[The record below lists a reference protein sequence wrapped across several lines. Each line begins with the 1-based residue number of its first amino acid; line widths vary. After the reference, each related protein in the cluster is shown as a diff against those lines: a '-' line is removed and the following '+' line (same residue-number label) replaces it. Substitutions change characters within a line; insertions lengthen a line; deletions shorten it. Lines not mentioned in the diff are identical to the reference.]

1 MKRPSVNDQWLGQE
15 IITLKAQAGSV
26 ESVAFSADGKWLASA
41 NSNGTIRVWD
51 ARPWTPE
58 LRAER
63 EALSL
68 IHFLRAHDKPQSE
81 WLNAI
86 SSDQTISE
94 AVRQRAFQFAR
105 EWKP

>member
-1 MKRPSVNDQWLGQE
+1 M
-15 IITLKAQAGSV
+15 
-26 ESVAFSADGKWLASA
+26 
-41 NSNGTIRVWD
+41 WD

-68 IHFLRAHDKPQSE
+68 LHILRAHDQPQFRRGG
-81 WLNAI
+81 LNTI
-86 SSDQTISE
+86 TSDQTLSE
-94 AVRQRAFQFAR
+94 AVRHRALQFAR